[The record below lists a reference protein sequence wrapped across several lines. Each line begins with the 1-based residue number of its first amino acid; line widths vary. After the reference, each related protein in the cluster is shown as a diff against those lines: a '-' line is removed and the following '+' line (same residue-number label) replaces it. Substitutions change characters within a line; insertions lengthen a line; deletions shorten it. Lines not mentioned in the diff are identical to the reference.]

1 MQNIILG
8 IIVVISI
15 VIIFLYREGIVEFI
29 KDLFIVCIISG
40 IFAVVIGSIIFI
52 SLAPYE
58 FDMFLILCVV
68 GITLGIIKK
77 SINRNHK

>member
-1 MQNIILG
+1 MQNIILE

-58 FDMFLILCVV
+58 FEYVLDIMC
-68 GITLGIIKK
+68 GWD
-77 SINRNHK
+77 SIRDNQKIN